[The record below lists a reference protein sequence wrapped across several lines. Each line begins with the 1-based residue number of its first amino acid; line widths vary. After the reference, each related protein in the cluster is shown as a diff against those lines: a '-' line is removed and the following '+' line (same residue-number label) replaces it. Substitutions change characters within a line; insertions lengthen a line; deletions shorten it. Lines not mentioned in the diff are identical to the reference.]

1 MECANPGPKPIGHV
15 YLHYPLYK
23 PGFSANPRVCL
34 RYSPEGRRGTLVA
47 NIYVLFG
54 YTTTC
59 RTFSSQMEYY
69 FPFPVCCLQRHSV
82 NSVII
87 LLHRRPT
94 DFTMLLEGLV
104 FGV

>member
-47 NIYVLFG
+47 NIYMFCLDTLLLVERFHRKWSIISLFLFVV
-54 YTTTC
+54 YSDIALIALLYSSIDDLPTLLC
-59 RTFSSQMEYY
+59 FS
-69 FPFPVCCLQRHSV
+69 R
-82 NSVII
+82 
-87 LLHRRPT
+87 
-94 DFTMLLEGLV
+94 D
-104 FGV
+104 